1 MKNTWAILFTAAA
14 MGLIALAI
22 YVSGLPLMETA
33 TSLAFGWWRFL
44 TRVIPQQH
52 VSVSGLLTAAICFAL
67 LLAGLHGFLSWFTGA
82 WNSDHPH
89 QQRWRFRWTATALGL
104 TLLMF
109 VAGTAFVGMVHQSIW
124 LATSTEPHAAA
135 IPDQAWY
142 GDANNT
148 MKQIWLGLDSYEGAF
163 RRFPAGDDLQY
174 SGGVQ
179 HSWQTLI
186 LPYIVVSN
194 RGYHFDQPWNAA
206 ANKAFCSRPVEDYLI
221 RGVPGDFRNAEG
233 YAISHYAGSAPLFL
247 AARDREIRLK
257 DLKSETLVMGEAS
270 GNFRP
275 WADPANLRD
284 PSEGLCHS
292 PDSFGN
298 ASGSGAYFLQA
309 DGGVRFFNRSTDPD
323 VLNALA
329 KP

>member
-1 MKNTWAILFTAAA
+1 MKHAWAILFTAAA

-22 YVSGLPLMETA
+22 YVSGLPPRETT

-52 VSVSGLLTAAICFAL
+52 VNVSGLLTAAICVTL
-67 LLAGLHGFLSWFTGA
+67 LLAGLHGFLSWFVGA
-82 WNSDHPH
+82 WNAGQPDAR
-89 QQRWRFRWTATALGL
+89 RWRFRWTAIALGL
-104 TLLMF
+104 ALLMF
-109 VAGTAFVGMVHQSIW
+109 VAGTAFVGVVHQTIW
-124 LATSTEPHAAA
+124 LATSPEAHATM
-135 IPDQAWY
+135 IPDQGWY

-163 RRFPAGDDLQY
+163 RRFPGGDDPQY

-186 LPYIVVSN
+186 LPLIWINNSDYN
-194 RGYHFDQPWNAA
+194 LNQPWNAA
-206 ANKAFCSRPVEDYLI
+206 ANKPFCSRPVGEYLI

-247 AARDREIRLK
+247 AARDKVIRLK
-257 DLKSETLVMGEAS
+257 DLKSETLVMGEAA

-284 PSEGLCHS
+284 PSEGLCRS

-309 DGGVRFFNRSTDPD
+309 DGGVRFFNRSTDPN
-323 VLNALA
+323 VLKALS